1 MLIEYPQLSVNE
13 ISLELGFDNQHYF
26 SRVFKKNNRQL
37 AAAIQKLNRN

>member
-26 SRVFKKNNRQL
+26 SEYSKKTTGSSPLQYK
-37 AAAIQKLNRN
+37 AQP